1 MKKRVIAALLT
12 ASMAV
17 GLLAGCGS
25 SGGDSGGESKEA
37 GKQGKEAS
45 LRFID
50 VNPSPERQ
58 KYYEGVFQKFEE
70 ETGISVAYES
80 VPWDDAADKL
90 TVLGTSGQ
98 LPDVI
103 TTHPSW
109 LGQFTEADWIMPV
122 DDYVEEHGDE
132 FVEAVK
138 NINWAQEKEKY
149 GHVYS
154 IPDGFM
160 VKGIFYRKDWVEE
173 IGYEIPTGK
182 DWTYDAYF
190 DLIKALTDKEKKR
203 YGNSFRGA
211 RGAFDPLLT
220 YLQTFTGG
228 YTYDEEGNFLL
239 NSPECVEALEKWC
252 EIYKDGYVPED
263 SVNWGFV
270 EMVDNFTGGLTG
282 TVSND
287 SEVAKA
293 CEEKMDPSQW
303 GVLPMPVSTV
313 DGKLLNSAG
322 SPYSYTISKTSEY
335 PEEALEL
342 VDFLVRPE
350 NNIEYCKMG
359 GLIPIKNDVGD
370 DETYGENGPYAPFL
384 AQLNDPNFTVP
395 PTYGAFNYTD
405 LHQDMFHTELQ
416 KYLLGQQSAEDVLNH
431 IGDELTAR
439 MKQYLA
445 DNEGAEVEKPKTMQ
459 PAAE

>member
-1 MKKRVIAALLT
+1 MMSLEKERRKGNEKESDRSIID
-12 ASMAV
+12 SQY
-17 GLLAGCGS
+17 AGCGS

-182 DWTYDAYF
+182 DWTYDAYLKRKNVMEIRSVEQEGH
-190 DLIKALTDKEKKR
+190 LIHCSHICR
-203 YGNSFRGA
+203 H
-211 RGAFDPLLT
+211 
-220 YLQTFTGG
+220 LQADIHMTRR
-228 YTYDEEGNFLL
+228 E
-239 NSPECVEALEKWC
+239 
-252 EIYKDGYVPED
+252 
-263 SVNWGFV
+263 
-270 EMVDNFTGGLTG
+270 
-282 TVSND
+282 
-287 SEVAKA
+287 
-293 CEEKMDPSQW
+293 
-303 GVLPMPVSTV
+303 
-313 DGKLLNSAG
+313 
-322 SPYSYTISKTSEY
+322 TS
-335 PEEALEL
+335 
-342 VDFLVRPE
+342 
-350 NNIEYCKMG
+350 C
-359 GLIPIKNDVGD
+359 
-370 DETYGENGPYAPFL
+370 
-384 AQLNDPNFTVP
+384 
-395 PTYGAFNYTD
+395 
-405 LHQDMFHTELQ
+405 
-416 KYLLGQQSAEDVLNH
+416 
-431 IGDELTAR
+431 
-439 MKQYLA
+439 
-445 DNEGAEVEKPKTMQ
+445 
-459 PAAE
+459 

>member
-1 MKKRVIAALLT
+1 MKKRVIVALLAAT
-12 ASMAV
+12 MVV
-17 GLLAGCGS
+17 GMLAGCGS
-25 SGGDSGGESKEA
+25 SKKNSGDSSKSS
-37 GKQGKEAS
+37 GEAS

-58 KYYEGVFQKFEE
+58 KYYEGIFEKYE
-70 ETGISVAYES
+70 KETGVSVSYES

-109 LGQFTEADWIMPV
+109 LGQFTEADWILPV
-122 DDYVEEHGDE
+122 DDYVEEHRDE

-138 NINWAQEKEKY
+138 SINWAQEKEKY

-173 IGYEIPTGK
+173 IGYEIPTGE

-190 DLIKALTDKEKKR
+190 DLIKALTDKEQKR

-220 YLQTFTGG
+220 YLQTFSGG
-228 YTYDEEGNFLL
+228 YTYDEEGNFVL
-239 NSPECVEALEKWC
+239 NTPECVEALEKWG

-293 CEEKMDPSQW
+293 CEEKMDPSEW

-313 DGKLLNSAG
+313 DGKLLNTAG
-322 SPYSYTISKTSEY
+322 SPYSYTISKNSEY
-335 PEEALEL
+335 PEEALQL
-342 VDFLVRPE
+342 IDFLVQPE
-350 NNIEYCKMG
+350 NNIEYCKLG

-370 DETYGENGPYAPFL
+370 DETYGEDGPYAPFL

-431 IGDELTAR
+431 IGDELTTR

-445 DNEGAEVEKPKTMQ
+445 DNKDAAVETPKTIKQ
-459 PAAE
+459 

>member
-132 FVEAVK
+132 FVEVVK

-270 EMVDNFTGGLTG
+270 EMDNFTGGLTG

-335 PEEALEL
+335 PEEALAL

>member
-1 MKKRVIAALLT
+1 MKKRVIAALVT

-322 SPYSYTISKTSEY
+322 SP
-335 PEEALEL
+335 
-342 VDFLVRPE
+342 
-350 NNIEYCKMG
+350 
-359 GLIPIKNDVGD
+359 
-370 DETYGENGPYAPFL
+370 
-384 AQLNDPNFTVP
+384 
-395 PTYGAFNYTD
+395 
-405 LHQDMFHTELQ
+405 
-416 KYLLGQQSAEDVLNH
+416 
-431 IGDELTAR
+431 
-439 MKQYLA
+439 
-445 DNEGAEVEKPKTMQ
+445 
-459 PAAE
+459 

>member
-12 ASMAV
+12 ASMVV

-160 VKGIFYRKDWVEE
+160 VK
-173 IGYEIPTGK
+173 GK

-335 PEEALEL
+335 PEEALAL